1 MGKGKR
7 IAVIT
12 LSAAV
17 LAVAAA
23 AVAIPL
29 LVDVDRYRP
38 AVIREL
44 EEATGKR
51 VAIGHLGLSIFPRLA
66 IRVNDLALG
75 NPPGFPK
82 GDFLR
87 ARQIAVVVDA
97 GALLHHRVVIERLE
111 VDRPELTFLQDTRGR
126 WNFENAPAPKART
139 KEPEGGS
146 VPFTLGV
153 ISRINVEK
161 LDVSAANLLESGRP
175 GPFYFQGRDVSAEL
189 EGIHL
194 ARFAGSSPA
203 AALHHEGLGEEP
215 GLAFAAPPGPASAG
229 HGTLKASTLQ
239 FGSLEAT
246 SVETKVRL
254 FPKQVYLD
262 GLTFNLYEGRGSG
275 NLAFDFAGRNPHYR
289 AQARIGGV
297 DVAKMLETFP
307 TARGKMTG
315 KMGGNIKLEGLV
327 THSSDPLAGIEGTG
341 DVDVKDG
348 RMPSLQL
355 KKNLMTLARLGS
367 LGAASGDPSSFSSIS
382 ADLNIANGRIASRKI
397 TVLGNGVAADG
408 VGSMS
413 LAGAGSLDYQGVA
426 KLASRQ
432 AGVSNLLSALAGAQE
447 SNGQLSFPFTIGGTL
462 DNPAFALR
470 SGGASVRAGAI
481 QQLINGQA
489 GGANSTQGQTSN
501 PLGALSGLFKK
512 KKPNP

>member
-1 MGKGKR
+1 MRKGKR
-7 IAVIT
+7 IAVII

-17 LAVAAA
+17 LAVAVA
-23 AVAIPL
+23 AVAVPL

-44 EEATGKR
+44 EEATGKP
-51 VAIGHLGLSIFPRLA
+51 VAIGHLGLSIFPRFA

-82 GDFLR
+82 GDFLK
-87 ARQIAVVVDA
+87 ARLIAVVVDA
-97 GALLHHRVVIERLE
+97 GALLHHRIVIERLD
-111 VDRPELTFLQDTRGR
+111 VVQPELNLLQDPRGR
-126 WNFENAPAPKART
+126 WNFENSPVPRAQTKDPA
-139 KEPEGGS
+139 GGPAS
-146 VPFTLGV
+146 FKLGV
-153 ISRINVEK
+153 ISRINLEK
-161 LDVSAANLLESGRP
+161 LDISAANLLESGRP

-189 EGIHL
+189 EDMDL
-194 ARFAGSSPA
+194 ARFAGSLPA
-203 AALHHEGLGEEP
+203 AALDHEDLREEP
-215 GLAFAAPPGPASAG
+215 GLAFAGPPGPASAG
-229 HGTLKASTLQ
+229 QGTLNAASLH
-239 FGSLEAT
+239 FGNLEAT

-262 GLTFNLYEGRGSG
+262 SLSFSLYEGRGTG
-275 NLAFDFAGRNPHYR
+275 NLEFDFAGRNPRYS
-289 AQARIGGV
+289 AQARIGDV
-297 DVAKMLETFP
+297 DVAKILETFP

-327 THSSDPLAGIEGTG
+327 AHSTDPLAGIEGTG
-341 DVDVKDG
+341 DIDVKDG

-355 KKNLMTLARLGS
+355 NKNLMTLARLGS

-426 KLASRQ
+426 KLESRQ
-432 AGVSNLLSALAGAQE
+432 AGVSNLLSAIAGAQE
-447 SNGQLSFPFTIGGTL
+447 SNGQLSFPFIIGGTL
-462 DNPAFALR
+462 DNPAFALK
-470 SGGASVRAGAI
+470 SGGGAARAGGF
-481 QQLINGQA
+481 QQLLTGQT
-489 GGANSTQGQTSN
+489 GDANSTQGQTSN
-501 PLGALSGLFKK
+501 PLGSLSGLFKK